1 MRREEGWHEGCWRGA
16 GGRRNGQRH
25 EAGNVDAAGRDE
37 SRMAAGLGDRPAM
50 RTAAERGQT
59 VARRTWNPTE
69 CGIAASR
76 SLRLASIGGTLSGR
90 LSRTLSGTLSGTLA
104 GAVRTVVC
112 SALCAAMGGVSAT
125 GLMVGVANA
134 QEKSDRPVAVDTV
147 APAGPGAEA
156 KGKERAALRLPGVQ
170 PGGVTLLPNQWSLQP
185 AGKHL
190 ALGDFP
196 VAIALHP
203 AENVAAVLHA
213 GYGEHEIVIVDLAK
227 FTIVSRVAIS
237 ETFVGVTFSPDG
249 KTLYASG
256 AGQEIVHRFAYAGGY
271 LSDRREL
278 KIAEPKEKRV
288 PAGLATSADG
298 GTLYVACPWGHTVE
312 ILSVSNPAANPVANP
327 AGNPAAN
334 AAGSAAGQSAGSRQV
349 RLQEDDYPHSPLPA
363 RDGKRL
369 FVSLW
374 GHSAV
379 AVVDLEKGAS
389 VATWSVD
396 SHPTEMVQSAD
407 GGLLYVACA
416 NSTAVH
422 VIDTATGKT
431 LEVIRAALYAQ
442 ADNGNTPNSL
452 ALSPDGKVLLVAN
465 ADNNNVAVIDVSER
479 GRSRSLGFIPVGW
492 YPTSVRFNA
501 KGDKIYVASGKG
513 LLPKANRQGPRP
525 GAEPPRTVVEYI
537 GGLYRGTL
545 SVIDTPSPAEMAKLT
560 RTAFACSPL
569 REDKRPVAER
579 SDPNHPVPA
588 KVGDPSPI
596 KHCLYIIKENRTYD
610 QVFGDMP
617 QGNGDPTLCI
627 FPEKVTPNHHALARE
642 FVLLDNFYVESEVS
656 ADGHEWSMAAYATD
670 FVEKTWPLLYRG
682 SREGKLR
689 YPAEGA
695 FPIARPSSGY
705 IWDRCREAKVTY
717 RSYGEFVS
725 EPSKTEKQRKAK
737 VEALEGHFDPE
748 FHGYDLDYPDVK
760 RADRFIEEL
769 RRFERE
775 GDMPRLQIL
784 RLPNDHTSGTAAGK
798 PTPTAM
804 VADNDLALGRIVE
817 AVSTSKFWKDTAI
830 FVIEDDAQN
839 GSDHVDAHRT
849 VALVISP
856 YARRGYVDSNMYSTA
871 SMLRTMELI
880 LGLQPMTQFDAA
892 ALPMYGS
899 FHAKLDTTPYRHRPA
914 GVDLTARNRPDAWG
928 AKLSATFDF
937 SKEDAADDLLLNEVV
952 WRSVR
957 GPNSPMPA
965 PVRASFVF
973 ASPLED
979 EEEEEEE
986 EREREE
992 REEKERKG
1000 KREQR

>member
-1 MRREEGWHEGCWRGA
+1 M
-16 GGRRNGQRH
+16 
-25 EAGNVDAAGRDE
+25 
-37 SRMAAGLGDRPAM
+37 ML
-50 RTAAERGQT
+50 
-59 VARRTWNPTE
+59 
-69 CGIAASR
+69 
-76 SLRLASIGGTLSGR
+76 
-90 LSRTLSGTLSGTLA
+90 
-104 GAVRTVVC
+104 
-112 SALCAAMGGVSAT
+112 
-125 GLMVGVANA
+125 VGVAAAAPLAPRLDHAAA
-134 QEKSDRPVAVDTV
+134 QEKPAKEQQAERTV
-147 APAGPGAEA
+147 
-156 KGKERAALRLPGVQ
+156 LRLPGVQ

-203 AENVAAVLHA
+203 AENIAAVLHA
-213 GYGEHEIVIVDLAK
+213 GYGEHELVMVDLARLA
-227 FTIVSRVAIS
+227 IVSRVALS

-256 AGQEIVHRFAYAGGY
+256 AGQEIVHQFAYAEGY
-271 LSDRREL
+271 LSQRREL

-298 GTLYVACPWGHTVE
+298 GTLFVACPWGHTVE
-312 ILSVSNPAANPVANP
+312 ILPVAN
-327 AGNPAAN
+327 AGVPAAR
-334 AAGSAAGQSAGSRQV
+334 RQV
-349 RLQEDDYPHSPLPA
+349 RLAEDDYPHSPLPA

-374 GHSAV
+374 GRSAV
-379 AVVDLEKGAS
+379 AVVDLEKGET
-389 VATWSVD
+389 VATWAVE

-452 ALSPDGKVLLVAN
+452 SLSPDGKVLLVAN
-465 ADNNNVAVIDVSER
+465 ADNNNVAVVDVSER

-545 SVIDTPSPAEMAKLT
+545 SVIDTPSPVDMAKLT

-617 QGNGDPTLCI
+617 EGNGDPTLCL

-705 IWDRCREAKVTY
+705 IWDRCREAKVSY

-725 EPSKTEKQRKAK
+725 EPTKTEKTRKAK

-775 GDMPRLQIL
+775 GEMPRLQIL

-830 FVIEDDAQN
+830 FVVEDDAQN

-856 YARRGYVDSNMYSTA
+856 YTRRGYVDSNMYSTA

-899 FHAKLDTTPYRHRPA
+899 FHSKLDATPYRHRPA
-914 GVDLTARNRPDAWG
+914 GVDLTARNAPDAWG

-992 REEKERKG
+992 REKEERER